1 MPIYEYAC
9 QSCTHR
15 FETIQKTA
23 DSPLSDCPQCERPA
37 LRKLV
42 SAPVFRLKGAGWY
55 ETDFK
60 TNGQRNVADNSGGKE
75 SDGDAAADGSKS
87 GGEGTGKAGGASGAS
102 DEGGKQAGGGESAAG
117 DKSQPSK
124 PAPRKPAGDSAGAAT
139 PSTGSQPGRGT

>member
-60 TNGQRNVADNSGGKE
+60 TNGQRNVADAGGGKE
-75 SDGDAAADGSKS
+75 GDGDAAADGPKG
-87 GGEGTGKAGGASGAS
+87 GGESTGKAGGASG
-102 DEGGKQAGGGESAAG
+102 EGGKQEGGGEASGG
-117 DKSQPSK
+117 DKSQPNK
-124 PAPRKPAGDSAGAAT
+124 PAPRKPAGDSAAAS
-139 PSTGSQPGRGT
+139 STGSQPGRGA

>member
-9 QSCTHR
+9 QSCEHR

-87 GGEGTGKAGGASGAS
+87 GGEGTGKAGGASGES
-102 DEGGKQAGGGESAAG
+102 GKQAGGGESATG

-139 PSTGSQPGRGT
+139 PSTGPQPGRGA

>member
-23 DSPLSDCPQCERPA
+23 DSPLSDCPQCEQPA

-87 GGEGTGKAGGASGAS
+87 GGEGTGKAGGASS
-102 DEGGKQAGGGESAAG
+102 EGGKQAGGGESAAG

-139 PSTGSQPGRGT
+139 PSTGSQPGRGA